1 MKKKFKLTFII
12 IFLLIF
18 CVVGIIRVNATNVNM
33 KYENFIEDCTSKTP
47 AGIAIR
53 YIASILF
60 LISIILLI
68 YGIIIMIKN
77 KANKSNLFNNKN
89 INQKEKNK
97 EDEETVK
104 KRKKAIIFI
113 VIAIILFYIGCFLK
127 MTITFAAK
135 PIIYLYP
142 EKETEI
148 SVTLGYPERLTCS
161 YPKYVGSWK
170 VFAKPNGD
178 LTDLKTGR
186 NLYALY
192 WEGKNKSNIKINEGF
207 CVKGEDSAKFLEE
220 TLAIL
225 GLNEREA
232 EEFIVYWLPTL
243 EKSKYNLIRFE
254 TKEEINN
261 NMPLKIN
268 PQPDTLIRV
277 MMVYK
282 HSNKYV
288 NLPEQKLVT
297 PERKGF
303 VAVEWGGTEIK

>member
-1 MKKKFKLTFII
+1 M
-12 IFLLIF
+12 
-18 CVVGIIRVNATNVNM
+18 R
-33 KYENFIEDCTSKTP
+33 
-47 AGIAIR
+47 
-53 YIASILF
+53 
-60 LISIILLI
+60 
-68 YGIIIMIKN
+68 
-77 KANKSNLFNNKN
+77 
-89 INQKEKNK
+89 
-97 EDEETVK
+97 
-104 KRKKAIIFI
+104 
-113 VIAIILFYIGCFLK
+113 
-127 MTITFAAK
+127 
-135 PIIYLYP
+135 YLYP

-192 WEGKNKSNIKINEGF
+192 WEGKNKNNIKINEGS
-207 CVKGEDSAKFLEE
+207 CVKREDSANFLEE

-232 EEFIVYWLPTL
+232 EEFIVYWLPKL

-261 NMPLKIN
+261 NMPLEIN

-277 MMVYK
+277 MMEYK
-282 HSNKYV
+282 GLDKKIKV
-288 NLPEQKLVT
+288 KEEKLTQV
-297 PERKGF
+297 ERDGYS
-303 VAVEWGGTEIK
+303 VVEWGGTELK